1 MIKFFSRKQNDGTYT
16 IYRSNF
22 GANSEIFLDGIRG
35 CNVQK
40 IINKLICKYNPI

>member
-1 MIKFFSRKQNDGTYT
+1 MIDFFSRKQNDGTYT

-22 GANSEIFLDGIRG
+22 GCNSQIIMDGVRG

-40 IINKLICKYNPI
+40 MINSFICKYNAI